1 MPRKTRRASER
12 DAAAG
17 RSTARRR
24 LWAPDECDIT
34 LDWATTD
41 EDEGADASPVSPH
54 PAAQVEPPSPQV
66 VPEAMPA
73 SSDDD
78 VIVVKME
85 DSSDD
90 DTVLMEPPA
99 LSNDAAAAAAAAA
112 AAPATKPTLPALP
125 SGPATATAT
134 ATATD
139 DLKTRQMIVMDDVCT
154 DLSAALQDE
163 LDDLVDYEAY
173 MHVKKLELAAIVYDR
188 INAAFDKLKAQL
200 PTQ

>member
-1 MPRKTRRASER
+1 MPRRTRRASER

-99 LSNDAAAAAAAAA
+99 LSNAAAAAAA

-134 ATATD
+134 ATD
-139 DLKTRQMIVMDDVCT
+139 DLKSRQMIVMDDVCT
-154 DLSAALQDE
+154 DLSVALQDE

-173 MHVKKLELAAIVYDR
+173 MHVKKLELAAIVYDLV
-188 INAAFDKLKAQL
+188 NAAFDKLKAQL
-200 PTQ
+200 PTK

>member
-1 MPRKTRRASER
+1 MPRRTRRASER

-41 EDEGADASPVSPH
+41 EDEGADASPASPH
-54 PAAQVEPPSPQV
+54 PAAQVEAPSPRA

-99 LSNDAAAAAAAAA
+99 LSNDAVAA

-134 ATATD
+134 D
-139 DLKTRQMIVMDDVCT
+139 DLKSRQMIVMDDVCT
-154 DLSAALQDE
+154 DLSVALQDE

-188 INAAFDKLKAQL
+188 VNAAFDKLKAQL
-200 PTQ
+200 PTK